1 MHSAIISIVYNQSEL
16 IMRQTKMYRKFCKEP
31 VDFIIIDN
39 SNIPEVTQSIKY
51 HNADCIY
58 HKTST
63 PHGQPSLSH
72 AFAANFAYSLYK
84 DSYDYLLWTDHDL
97 FPIKPFSIEEMLG
110 EKWIVGLEQI
120 RKHIKYLWGGFII
133 INNKEIPREYIDFYP
148 ANVDNV
154 QLDTG
159 GEFYRIIKEYPDMIG
174 YVDEEHI
181 ENHLC
186 KDHFYNF
193 YAMLDKRF
201 MHFIN
206 GSNWAGIK
214 NFEQRQNS
222 LLNILDEYSTAD
234 NSNG

>member
-1 MHSAIISIVYNQSEL
+1 MQSAVISIVYNQSEL
-16 IMRQTKMYRKFCKEP
+16 IMRQTKLFRKFCLEP
-31 VDFIIIDN
+31 IDFIIIDN
-39 SNIPEVTQSIKY
+39 STIASVTEAIKY

-84 DSYDYLLWTDHDL
+84 DSYDYLIWTDHDL
-97 FPIKPFSIEEMLG
+97 FPIKSFSIEDMLE
-110 EKWIVGLEQI
+110 EKWIIGLEQI

-133 INNKEIPREYIDFYP
+133 INNKKIPKEYVDFYP
-148 ANVDNV
+148 TNIDNV

-159 GEFYRIIKEYPDMIG
+159 GEFHRIIKEYPDMIG
-174 YVDEEHI
+174 YVNEEHI

-186 KDHFYNF
+186 TDHFYNF
-193 YAMLDKRF
+193 YAMLDKKF

-206 GSNWAGIK
+206 GSNWAGIQ

-222 LLNILDEYSTAD
+222 LLNILDEYSTTV